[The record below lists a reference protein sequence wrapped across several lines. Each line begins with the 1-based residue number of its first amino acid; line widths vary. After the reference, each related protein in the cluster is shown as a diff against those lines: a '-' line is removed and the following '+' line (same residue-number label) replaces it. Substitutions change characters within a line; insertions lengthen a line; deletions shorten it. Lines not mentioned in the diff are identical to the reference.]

1 MCIRK
6 QNSART
12 SIKPQVSNLRME
24 LEVVTA
30 LDTRCSIWEFLLPL
44 KQLFCVWY
52 PPFLNSQLGKCVIYF
67 ENHALRDLR
76 LASNPEKRDHP
87 ATRYQVKTNLNGG
100 TYLDLYGLF
109 ESVFSVTVSPSFVS
123 PFFLYI
129 ILAKNRNYLFGLPK
143 IWTSFKLGTQ
153 WKQLDIRLTFVT
165 ILRFSCLVNC
175 QLLSHV
181 EGQDWKPKF

>member
-1 MCIRK
+1 
-6 QNSART
+6 
-12 SIKPQVSNLRME
+12 ME
-24 LEVVTA
+24 LEVVTS
-30 LDTRCSIWEFLLPL
+30 LDTRCSIREFLLPL

-76 LASNPEKRDHP
+76 LPSNPEKRGQP

-109 ESVFSVTVSPSFVS
+109 ESVFYVTLSPSFVR

-129 ILAKNRNYLFGLPK
+129 ILAKKQKLFAWPSK
-143 IWTSFKLGTQ
+143 IWTCFKLETQ
-153 WKQLDIRLTFVT
+153 WKQLVIRLMFVT
-165 ILRFSCLVNC
+165 IFRFSWLVNC

-181 EGQDWKPKF
+181 